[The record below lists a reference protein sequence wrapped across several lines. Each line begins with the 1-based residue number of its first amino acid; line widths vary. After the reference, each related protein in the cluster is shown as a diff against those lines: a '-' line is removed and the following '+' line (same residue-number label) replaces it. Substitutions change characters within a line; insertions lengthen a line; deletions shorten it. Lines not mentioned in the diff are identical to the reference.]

1 MKERTV
7 YALGFFDGV
16 HIGHQALLE
25 ACREMAALQSCSAGV
40 ITFASHPD
48 ELVLGQAPKLLN
60 TLTDRNRLLQSYGNF
75 DVVVLPF
82 DEKMQKMPW
91 QDFFCLLTKE
101 YGAAG
106 LVCGEDFR
114 FGNRGEG
121 TAELLKQ
128 ACDAAGIG
136 CRIVREQTVDGIRVS
151 STYIRGL
158 LEQGE
163 MVRAN
168 RFLAHPH
175 ILTGTVVAGNQLGR
189 TIGIPTAN
197 LELPGQLVQPKFG
210 VYACKTVIDGKQY
223 LAVTNVGSRPTV
235 NGQGITVEPWILDFE
250 GDLYGKEITVEFHT
264 FLRPEEKFENL
275 VQLQEQIR
283 RDAEKTRIFF
293 DKK

>member
-16 HIGHQALLE
+16 HIGHQALLK
-25 ACREMAALQSCSAGV
+25 ACKALSGELGCQAGV

-48 ELVLGQAPKLLN
+48 KLVLGQAPQLLN
-60 TLTDRNRLLQSYGNF
+60 TLQDRARLLQSYGDF

-121 TAELLKQ
+121 NAELLKD
-128 ACDAAGIG
+128 ACEKAGIG
-136 CRIVREQTVDGIRVS
+136 CEIVREQTVDGIRVS

-163 MVRAN
+163 MERAN

-175 ILTGTVVAGNQLGR
+175 ILTGQVVSGRKLGR

-197 LELPGQLVQPKFG
+197 LNLPEGLAVLKKG
-210 VYACKTVIDGKQY
+210 VYASKVSVEGNTY
-223 LAVTNVGSRPTV
+223 MAVTNVGNRPTV
-235 NGQGITVEPWILDFE
+235 DGHHITVEPWILDFE

-264 FLRPEEKFENL
+264 FLRPEEKFANL
-275 VQLQEQIR
+275 TALQEQIR

>member
-1 MKERTV
+1 MKDKTV
-7 YALGFFDGV
+7 FALGFFDGV
-16 HIGHQALLE
+16 HIGHQALLK
-25 ACREMAALQSCSAGV
+25 ACKELSDKLGCQAGV

-48 ELVLGQAPKLLN
+48 KLVLGQAPKLLN
-60 TLTDRNRLLQSYGNF
+60 TLQDRARLLQSYGDF
-75 DVVVLPF
+75 RVEVLPF

-91 QDFFCLLTKE
+91 QDFFCLLTTE

-121 TAELLKQ
+121 NAELLKD
-128 ACDAAGIG
+128 ACEKAGIG
-136 CRIVREQTVDGIRVS
+136 CEIVREQTVEGIRVS

-163 MVRAN
+163 MEQAN
-168 RFLAHPH
+168 RFFGHPH
-175 ILTGTVVAGNQLGR
+175 ILTGKVVAGRKLGR

-197 LELPGQLVQPKFG
+197 LELPEGLVVLKKG
-210 VYACKTVIDGKQY
+210 VYACKVCVEGNTYQ
-223 LAVTNVGSRPTV
+223 AVTNVGNRPTV
-235 NGQGITVEPWILDFE
+235 DGHHITVEPWILDFD
-250 GDLYGKEITVEFHT
+250 GDLYGKEITVEFHA

-275 VQLQEQIR
+275 TALQAQIR
-283 RDAEKTRIFF
+283 RDGKKTRIFF